1 MSAATGRV
9 LSADLAAHA
18 VPAGGDDALTS
29 IALPLSERTGLWD
42 AGPGVDH
49 DVEADEVFLVLEG
62 EGVVTFE
69 ADGSTLDLR
78 PGVLVHLRAGDRTR
92 WEITRRLRKIY
103 VS

>member
-1 MSAATGRV
+1 MSAGSRRL
-9 LSADLAAHA
+9 LSADLRAHA
-18 VPAGGDDALTS
+18 VPDPGTDALATSLHELAGGV
-29 IALPLSERTGLWD
+29 GLWD

-69 ADGSTLDLR
+69 EDGSTLDLR
-78 PGVLVHLRAGDRTR
+78 PGVLVHLHAGDRTR
-92 WEITRRLRKIY
+92 WEITRRVRKIY

>member
-1 MSAATGRV
+1 VSAGTGRV
-9 LSADLAAHA
+9 LSADLRAHA
-18 VPAGGDDALTS
+18 VPPASADPLVTS
-29 IALPLSERTGLWD
+29 LQELADGVGLWD

-69 ADGSTLDLR
+69 EDGSTLDLR